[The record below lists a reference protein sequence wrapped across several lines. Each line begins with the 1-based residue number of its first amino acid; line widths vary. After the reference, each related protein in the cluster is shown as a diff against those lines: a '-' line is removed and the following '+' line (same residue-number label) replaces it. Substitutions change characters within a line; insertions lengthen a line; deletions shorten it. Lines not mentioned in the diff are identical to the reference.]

1 MILLFISIQYLT
13 LSFFLL
19 LCLFFFDF
27 YTHFVFSFSLRSITG
42 YAANKS
48 GLSDIKARFEQN
60 LISSGSRD
68 KVEVFQGDS
77 KLILRTGVF
86 SISRFDY
93 YSIIYV
99 DGSHWSKDV
108 LQDTVLAWGLLRVG
122 GVMIFDD
129 YQMGY
134 TRLNGVM
141 AEELTW
147 SIDAALHPKKPR
159 SGIDAF
165 VHVMQ
170 LDLVVVHAV
179 S

>member
-1 MILLFISIQYLT
+1 M
-13 LSFFLL
+13 
-19 LCLFFFDF
+19 
-27 YTHFVFSFSLRSITG
+27 
-42 YAANKS
+42 
-48 GLSDIKARFEQN
+48 
-60 LISSGSRD
+60 
-68 KVEVFQGDS
+68 
-77 KLILRTGVF
+77 
-86 SISRFDY
+86 
-93 YSIIYV
+93 
-99 DGSHWSKDV
+99 

-159 SGIDAF
+159 NRGIDAF

-170 LDLVVVHAV
+170 LDQ
-179 S
+179 